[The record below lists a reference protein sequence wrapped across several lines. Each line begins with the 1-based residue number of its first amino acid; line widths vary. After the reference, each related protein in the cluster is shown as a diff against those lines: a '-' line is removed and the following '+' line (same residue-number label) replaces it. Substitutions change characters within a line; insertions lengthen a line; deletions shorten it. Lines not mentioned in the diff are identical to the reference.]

1 MEAVSLKDLGI
12 GFPIL
17 IDPGQI
23 YPVQLANPNAK
34 GLPGPGTSGAP
45 GSYAMDFETESGA
58 GPMGMNMPG
67 GPGGMSMP
75 GGPGGTAAA
84 SDEDAEP
91 PYIEVMQFDFKVEL
105 CWQPELPTEEA
116 EQEGQA
122 AQAQEPAQEE
132 QPAEQE
138 SEA

>member
-12 GFPIL
+12 GYPVL

-34 GLPGPGTSGAP
+34 DLPGPGMSGAP
-45 GSYAMDFETESGA
+45 GGYAMDFETERGT
-58 GPMGMNMPG
+58 GPMGMPMPG

-75 GGPGGTAAA
+75 VRPGGTAAGL
-84 SDEDAEP
+84 DEDAEP
-91 PYIEVMQFDFKVEL
+91 PFIEVMQFDFTVEF
-105 CWQPELPTEEA
+105 CWQPELPA
-116 EQEGQA
+116 EGVEQKGQA